1 MFPSC
6 VPPAN
11 NISFKRNRKNLPAL
25 SPLPLSLV
33 LCYHAKKKPPLATQC
48 NQDTRVYNS
57 FLYGSGSGN
66 GGKQTCELSVNH
78 IKQQATIMC
87 FLSPFSGGGVCT
99 WRRGQKPLTTLLFN
113 SRFTASAAETV
124 SNVRFCRSSCK
135 LMQRLSSQMIFLITT
150 SCQDKNVCGC
160 GCQGKG

>member
-1 MFPSC
+1 MCTRARTSLQVLMFPSC

-25 SPLPLSLV
+25 SLPPIIPCALLPR
-33 LCYHAKKKPPLATQC
+33 KKNPPLATQC

-87 FLSPFSGGGVCT
+87 FLSPFLGGVHMEKRPKTANNAAIQQSFYCIC
-99 WRRGQKPLTTLLFN
+99 
-113 SRFTASAAETV
+113 SRNGVKYEI
-124 SNVRFCRSSCK
+124 
-135 LMQRLSSQMIFLITT
+135 LS
-150 SCQDKNVCGC
+150 
-160 GCQGKG
+160 